1 MCFHFFGIRHHGP
14 GCARSLCLALKE
26 LAPDLLLVEGPAD
39 AQEIVP
45 LLNNPQMSPPV
56 ALIIYRKDQPR
67 QASYYPLAV
76 FSPEWQALRYALQHN
91 IPTRFIDLP
100 LALRL
105 DSREPEEEAKEEAAD
120 PCSPSEEEPEAFEE
134 IADDP
139 LSLLSLAAGYQDHE
153 LWWEQQIEQRRN
165 VQGIFEGLREAMRVL
180 RGGRTPRHRE
190 EAQREAHMRQMLRQA
205 RSEGFQRIAVVCGA
219 WHLPALEDLD
229 AFSEVDDRALL
240 QSLKPVSVVAT
251 WIPWSNDR
259 LTYASGYGAGIA
271 APGWYEL
278 LWSAP
283 AQAGIRW
290 LIRAAELLRQEG
302 FDVSSASVIEA
313 VRLAE
318 ALAALRDV
326 SAPGL
331 AELQEAIQSVF
342 CRGETAP
349 MQLIEE
355 RLVTGS
361 RMGKVPPETPVVPL
375 QHDLEQQ
382 QRLLRLK
389 PSTEFKEL
397 ELDLRNETDRARSR
411 LLHRLRLLGIPWGEP
426 LAVAAS
432 KRGTFHE
439 CWKLQW
445 QHEFVLLLIEANVW
459 GNTLESAATSFA
471 IREAEHCQELARLT
485 ELLDQVLLAQLPSAV
500 AGLLDQIHARAALAS
515 DVRHLMD
522 ALPALARVARY
533 GDVRGSDTQQ
543 VQTVVEAFF
552 ARILI
557 ALPSACLVPDEEAAR
572 ELLASIQRL
581 DSSILALADEEMYTA
596 WCSLLERLSE
606 TEGLHPLL
614 RGSFCRLLLDRQV
627 LETARLSRLAH
638 QQLSPAVSLEEAAL
652 WLEGLLAGRGQRLLA
667 IDELWQALDGWLQE
681 LTAEQF
687 LPLLPLLRRAFRG
700 FSSAE
705 RRAMG
710 EKVRY
715 LYRPRP
721 EQASSSAA
729 DLDEKRAS
737 LVLPILSQLLEVTL
751 HAD

>member
-1 MCFHFFGIRHHGP
+1 M
-14 GCARSLCLALKE
+14 
-26 LAPDLLLVEGPAD
+26 
-39 AQEIVP
+39 
-45 LLNNPQMSPPV
+45 
-56 ALIIYRKDQPR
+56 
-67 QASYYPLAV
+67 
-76 FSPEWQALRYALQHN
+76 
-91 IPTRFIDLP
+91 
-100 LALRL
+100 
-105 DSREPEEEAKEEAAD
+105 
-120 PCSPSEEEPEAFEE
+120 
-134 IADDP
+134 
-139 LSLLSLAAGYQDHE
+139 
-153 LWWEQQIEQRRN
+153 
-165 VQGIFEGLREAMRVL
+165 
-180 RGGRTPRHRE
+180 
-190 EAQREAHMRQMLRQA
+190 
-205 RSEGFQRIAVVCGA
+205 
-219 WHLPALEDLD
+219 
-229 AFSEVDDRALL
+229 
-240 QSLKPVSVVAT
+240 
-251 WIPWSNDR
+251 
-259 LTYASGYGAGIA
+259 
-271 APGWYEL
+271 
-278 LWSAP
+278 
-283 AQAGIRW
+283 
-290 LIRAAELLRQEG
+290 
-302 FDVSSASVIEA
+302 
-313 VRLAE
+313 
-318 ALAALRDV
+318 
-326 SAPGL
+326 
-331 AELQEAIQSVF
+331 
-342 CRGETAP
+342 
-349 MQLIEE
+349 
-355 RLVTGS
+355 
-361 RMGKVPPETPVVPL
+361 
-375 QHDLEQQ
+375 
-382 QRLLRLK
+382 
-389 PSTEFKEL
+389 
-397 ELDLRNETDRARSR
+397 
-411 LLHRLRLLGIPWGEP
+411 
-426 LAVAAS
+426 
-432 KRGTFHE
+432 
-439 CWKLQW
+439 QW